1 MISKLKEQLA
11 EYRRV
16 YSITHKPDRL
26 EFISIVKITGIGIGI
41 IGILGF
47 FIHIGWS
54 LLT

>member
-1 MISKLKEQLA
+1 MISKLREYLS

-16 YSITHKPDRL
+16 YSITHKPDKQ

-41 IGILGF
+41 IGVLGF
-47 FIHIGWS
+47 LIQIGWS